1 MNYYNAW
8 ELDQR
13 LNIRTSRG
21 VQGRSYE
28 GHILVTIYYLELALA
43 TEESLATLRFQS
55 RVSYKM
61 FTLLL
66 IIKVGS
72 ESV

>member
-1 MNYYNAW
+1 MKQYTSLVKYHTAATQMNYDNAW

-43 TEESLATLRFQS
+43 TEESLAT
-55 RVSYKM
+55 
-61 FTLLL
+61 
-66 IIKVGS
+66 
-72 ESV
+72 